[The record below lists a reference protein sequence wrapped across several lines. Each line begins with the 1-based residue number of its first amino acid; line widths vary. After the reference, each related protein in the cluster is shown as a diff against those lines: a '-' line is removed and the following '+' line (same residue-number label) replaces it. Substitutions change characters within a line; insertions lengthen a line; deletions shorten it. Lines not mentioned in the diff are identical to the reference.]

1 MKKTIGLS
9 VFYLMCQRSL
19 KESFTAKM
27 MGSCKINCQTYQTGF
42 IKSHSTQ
49 HCLMQMLDIWKNILE
64 GFVCAMFMVLSKAFD
79 TIPHDLMIVK
89 LGAYG
94 FPQDALQY
102 IRSYLT
108 NRQQRVQVNS
118 NLSTWENII
127 AGVPQGSMS
136 GPLLFNIFINDLF
149 LFVPNSYLKVH

>member
-1 MKKTIGLS
+1 
-9 VFYLMCQRSL
+9 
-19 KESFTAKM
+19 
-27 MGSCKINCQTYQTGF
+27 
-42 IKSHSTQ
+42 
-49 HCLMQMLDIWKNILE
+49 MLDIWKNILE

-89 LGAYG
+89 LGTYG